1 MLRAIPYRPEGD
13 TVRIRLEGELDIDT
27 LPELVAAL
35 DSADPV
41 ATVVLDCEALD
52 FIDSTGVGYL
62 LRWGL
67 RRKTEGRELQVIN
80 LKPDIWETLNTLGFF
95 TVLAR

>member
-1 MLRAIPYRPEGD
+1 MLQAIPYHQD
-13 TVRIRLEGELDIDT
+13 SDSVRIRLEGELDIDT
-27 LPELVAAL
+27 LPELVVVL
-35 DSADPV
+35 DSVDQA
-41 ATVVLDCEALD
+41 ARVVLDCEALD

-80 LKPDIWETLNTLGFF
+80 LKADIWETLNILGFF
-95 TVLAR
+95 AVLAQ